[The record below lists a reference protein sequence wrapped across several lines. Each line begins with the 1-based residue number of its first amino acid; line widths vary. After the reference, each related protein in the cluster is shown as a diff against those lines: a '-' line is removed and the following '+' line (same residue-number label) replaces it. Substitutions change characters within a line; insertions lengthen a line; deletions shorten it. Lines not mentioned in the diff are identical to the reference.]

1 MTAQAVYFDHDHRNS
16 EIIMA
21 LLESFYESIREL
33 LPTGIALVV
42 MVLIIFIVRYFL
54 DRHAASRTGGQV
66 RRQLLTILLSFIGL
80 VIVIMAIPDK
90 FLSETSR
97 GQILSLIGILLS
109 AAIALSSTTLIG
121 NAMAGMM
128 LRIIRSFRP
137 GDFVRVGDHFGRVTE
152 RGLFHIEIQTED
164 RDLTTL
170 PNLYLVTN
178 PVKVI
183 RSSGTIVSAD
193 VSLGYDNPHGKVESV
208 LKDAALAAELSDPF
222 VLIMELG
229 DFSVTYRA
237 AGMLS
242 EVKQIIS
249 SRSRLRQMMLDK
261 LHENGIEIVSPTFM
275 NTRALPIDKNIIPD
289 KAAVRS
295 ETMAEGATPE
305 KIVFDK
311 AEEAESLEKLN
322 GMYEETGRMIESL
335 KTQLKEINDNAA
347 REKIKSHIDRLEA
360 RRVRLAEYI
369 KARNEPEK

>member
-1 MTAQAVYFDHDHRNS
+1 
-16 EIIMA
+16 MA

-33 LPTGIALVV
+33 LPTGITLVV

-66 RRQLLTILLSFIGL
+66 RRQLMTILLSFIGL
-80 VIVIMAIPDK
+80 IIVIMAVPDK

-128 LRIIRSFRP
+128 LRIIKSFRP

-193 VSLGYDNPHGKVESV
+193 VSLGYDNPHDKIEAV

-275 NTRALPIDKNIIPD
+275 NTRALPVDKNIIPD
-289 KAAVRS
+289 KTAVRS
-295 ETMAEGATPE
+295 ETIAEGATPE

-369 KARNEPEK
+369 KARNESDH